1 MRELKLAARSLVK
14 TPFVTTIAIVSL
26 ALGIGANAAIYSLVN
41 VALLRSLPVQE
52 PDRLVNVEVPGPNP
66 GSQSCG
72 QAGGC
77 DMVLSYP
84 MLRDLEAF
92 ESASISGLAGHVN
105 FGANLSFDGRT
116 TSGSGAQVTGGY
128 FDVLGV
134 TPALG
139 RLLGPSDDAVI
150 GGHYVAVLGWDY
162 WQNELGGDPSV
173 LNRSLVVNGESMTVV
188 GVAHEDFDGTV
199 LGARPDI
206 YVPMTMRGVMNPWF
220 DGWENRR
227 WYWAYAFARLA
238 PGASIEQATEE
249 INGLYSGIIQEVEA
263 PLQSN
268 MTEETM
274 ERFRNKQVVLSE
286 GFRGQSNTHGEV
298 ETPFRL
304 LMGIT
309 GLVLLL
315 ACANIANLLLARGA
329 SRATEM
335 AVRGAVGA
343 NRAQLVRQLMLESM
357 LLAFAAGVAG
367 VLVGHLTIGLLGALL
382 PPQLVG
388 TLDVGI
394 DGAVLAFTAT
404 VTLATG
410 LLFGMY
416 PALHATRTDLASLI
430 RAGSGKGSDA
440 RAAARF
446 RNVLVTAQIAL
457 SMALLVSAGLFV
469 RSLSNVTRVDLGL
482 DSEAVVQFGISPG
495 LNGYSYEESLGLFV
509 EAEDRLA
516 ALPGVTGVT
525 ASMVPVLSGNSWG
538 NDASVEGFEW
548 EPGVDANSRYTE
560 VGPGFYST
568 MGVPLLSGREF
579 TASDVVGAAPVAI
592 INEAFA
598 RHFGLDPRTAVGKR
612 MARGSGSDDLDIE
625 IVGVVADAKY
635 SDVKDEVP
643 PVFALPYRQN
653 DGLTDMNFYVRVSG
667 DPATVL
673 PAIRREIA
681 GLDGNL
687 PVEDMRMLDDQI
699 AENIMLD
706 RLIGSLA
713 GAFAVLATLL
723 AAVGLYGVLSFTV
736 AQRTREIGIRMALG
750 AGGYSVRTLVM
761 RQVLVMTGVGV
772 VVGLGVAVFLAG
784 VAESLLYGMDGTDG
798 AVFVSTIVLLGLV
811 ATAAGYFP
819 ARRASKVDPILAL
832 RHE

>member
-1 MRELKLAARSLVK
+1 
-14 TPFVTTIAIVSL
+14 
-26 ALGIGANAAIYSLVN
+26 
-41 VALLRSLPVQE
+41 
-52 PDRLVNVEVPGPNP
+52 
-66 GSQSCG
+66 
-72 QAGGC
+72 
-77 DMVLSYP
+77 
-84 MLRDLEAF
+84 
-92 ESASISGLAGHVN
+92 
-105 FGANLSFDGRT
+105 
-116 TSGSGAQVTGGY
+116 
-128 FDVLGV
+128 
-134 TPALG
+134 
-139 RLLGPSDDAVI
+139 
-150 GGHYVAVLGWDY
+150 VAVLGWDY
-162 WQNELGGDPSV
+162 WQNELGADPSV
-173 LNRSLVVNGESMTVV
+173 LNRSIVVNGESLTVV

-206 YVPMTMRGVMNPWF
+206 YVPMTMRGVMHPWF

-238 PGASIEQATEE
+238 PAATAEQASEAL
-249 INGLYSGIIQEVEA
+249 NGLYSGLIRDIEA
-263 PLQSN
+263 PLQN
-268 MTEETM
+268 GMTEEAM
-274 ERFRNKQVVLSE
+274 ERFRNKKIVLSE
-286 GFRGQSNTHGEV
+286 GFRGQSNTHEEV

-309 GLVLLL
+309 GLVLLI

-343 NRAQLVRQLMLESM
+343 NRGQLIRQLMLESM
-357 LLAFAAGVAG
+357 ILAVASGLAGIA
-367 VLVGHLTIGLLGALL
+367 VGYITIGLLGSLL
-382 PPQLVG
+382 PPQVMD
-388 TLDVGI
+388 TLDVGMN
-394 DGAVLAFTAT
+394 GSVLAFTAL
-404 VTLATG
+404 VTLGTG
-410 LLFGMY
+410 VLFGMY

-430 RAGSGKGSDA
+430 RAGSGKGSGA

-446 RNVLVTAQIAL
+446 RNALVTAQIAL

-469 RSLSNVTRVDLGL
+469 RSLTNVTQVDPGL
-482 DSEAVVQFGISPG
+482 DSDAVVQFAVSPG
-495 LNGYSYEESLGLFV
+495 LNGYSNEESMALFI

-525 ASMVPVLSGNSWG
+525 ASMVPVLAGSSWG

-548 EPGVDANSRYTE
+548 EPGVDSNSRYTE

-579 TASDVVGAAPVAI
+579 TPSDVVDASPVAV

-612 MARGSGSDDLDIE
+612 MARGSGVEDLDIE

-635 SDVKDEVP
+635 SEVKDDVP

-653 DGLTDMNFYVRVSG
+653 EGLENMNFYVRVAG
-667 DPATVL
+667 DPTTIL
-673 PAIRREIA
+673 PAIRREFSS
-681 GLDGNL
+681 LDQNL
-687 PVEDMRMLDDQI
+687 PIEDMRMLDDQI

-723 AAVGLYGVLSFTV
+723 AAVGLYGVLSFVV

-750 AGGYSVRTLVM
+750 AGGFSVRRLVM
-761 RQVLVMTGVGV
+761 RQVLVMTTVGV
-772 VVGLGVAVFLAG
+772 VAGLGAAILLAG
-784 VAESLLYGMDGTDG
+784 LAESLLYGMDGTDG
-798 AVFVSTIVLLGLV
+798 AVFVTTVLVLGLV
-811 ATAAGYFP
+811 AGAAGYFP

>member
-1 MRELKLAARSLVK
+1 MRELKLAIRSLVK
-14 TPFVTTIAIVSL
+14 TPFVTTIAVLSL
-26 ALGIGANAAIYSLVN
+26 ALGIGANAAIYSLMD

-52 PDRLVNVEVPGPNP
+52 PERLVNIKVPGPNP

-77 DMVLSYP
+77 DEVLSYP
-84 MLRDLEAF
+84 MLRDLEAL
-92 ESASISGLAGHVN
+92 ESSTLSGLAGHVP
-105 FGANLSFDGRT
+105 FGANLAFDGRT

-134 TPALG
+134 VPALG
-139 RLLGPSDDAVI
+139 RLLGPSDDTEI

-162 WQNELGGDPSV
+162 WQNELGADPSV
-173 LNRSLVVNGESMTVV
+173 LNRSIVVNGESLTVV

-206 YVPMTMRGVMNPWF
+206 YVPMTMRGIMHPWF
-220 DGWENRR
+220 DGWEDRR

-238 PGASIEQATEE
+238 PAATAEQASEAL
-249 INGLYSGIIQEVEA
+249 NGLYTGIIQDIEA
-263 PLQSN
+263 PLQTG
-268 MTEETM
+268 MTEEAM
-274 ERFRNKQVVLSE
+274 ERFRTKQIVLSE

-309 GLVLLL
+309 GLVLLI

-343 NRAQLVRQLMLESM
+343 NRGQLVRQLMLESM
-357 LLAFAAGVAG
+357 MLAVASGLAGIA
-367 VLVGHLTIGLLGALL
+367 VGYVTIGLLGSLL
-382 PPQLVG
+382 PPQMMDTV
-388 TLDVGI
+388 DVGMN
-394 DGAVLAFTAT
+394 GPVLAFTAL
-404 VTLATG
+404 VTLGTG

-430 RAGSGKGSDA
+430 RAGSGKGSGA

-469 RSLSNVTRVDLGL
+469 RSLTNVTRVDLGL
-482 DSEAVVQFGISPG
+482 DSDAVVQFGVSPG
-495 LNGYSYEESLGLFV
+495 LNGYSYEESMGLFI

-516 ALPGVTGVT
+516 ALPGVIGVT
-525 ASMVPVLSGNSWG
+525 ASMVPVLAGSSWG

-548 EPGVDANSRYTE
+548 EPGVDSNSRYTE
-560 VGPGFYST
+560 VGPGFYSV

-579 TASDVVGAAPVAI
+579 TASDVVGASPVAI

-612 MARGSGSDDLDIE
+612 MARGSGVEELDME

-635 SDVKDEVP
+635 SDVKDDVP

-653 DGLTDMNFYVRVSG
+653 EGLGDMNFYVRVAG
-667 DPATVL
+667 DPTTIL
-673 PAIRREIA
+673 PAIRREFA
-681 GLDGNL
+681 SLDQNL
-687 PVEDMRMLDDQI
+687 PIEDMRMLDDQI
-699 AENIMLD
+699 AETIMLD

-723 AAVGLYGVLSFTV
+723 AAVGLYGVLSFVV

-750 AGGYSVRTLVM
+750 AGGYSVRRLVM
-761 RQVLVMTGVGV
+761 RQVLAMTTVGV
-772 VVGLGVAVFLAG
+772 IVGLGMAIFLAG
-784 VAESLLYGMDGTDG
+784 LAESLLYGMDGTDG
-798 AVFVSTIVLLGLV
+798 AVFGATILVLGLV
-811 ATAAGYFP
+811 AAAAGYFP

-832 RHE
+832 RQE